1 MNDAKPRPRDEACGV
16 RPLAERRKAAADAKA
31 HRPIWRL
38 SFLALSEDPTKVLQ
52 WKKSIST
59 E

>member
-1 MNDAKPRPRDEACGV
+1 MSVPTF
-16 RPLAERRKAAADAKA
+16 AERRKAAADAKA

-38 SFLALSEDPTKVLQ
+38 SFLALSEEPAKALQ
-52 WKKSIST
+52 QKQSADA